1 MALPALMIVLAL
13 CLGGLVAATVQLRA
27 HDAATIA
34 ARLLGRGE
42 PPAAAAEQLG
52 RLLPGARL
60 SVETSGELVC
70 ARVSTEHRIA
80 GIGIPLSARS
90 CVLDG
95 GR

>member
-1 MALPALMIVLAL
+1 MLVLAL
-13 CLGGLVAATVQLRA
+13 CLGGLVAATVHLRA

-34 ARLLGRGE
+34 ARMLGRGE
-42 PPAAAAEQLG
+42 PPGAAAEQLG

-60 SVETSGELVC
+60 GVENSGELVC
-70 ARVSTEHRIA
+70 VRVDTEHRIA
-80 GIGIPLSARS
+80 GIGIPLTARS